1 MWVFS
6 SIMNRDILINRT
18 INKITLLPDW
28 RLEEISDY
36 VDFLLKLNND
46 KEITNDIMKLI
57 SSSKS
62 FNFLNNEE
70 DVYDESDL
78 IEKFQ

>member
-1 MWVFS
+1 
-6 SIMNRDILINRT
+6 MNRDILINRT